1 MFLLSRSLTRPQKV
15 KQPKPEKQSSWRKN
29 PTALD
34 IEENNRLR
42 LLLDQEKTT
51 NIVCDELTGDIRVR
65 AGDDHITLS

>member
-1 MFLLSRSLTRPQKV
+1 MTLTLTRPQKV

-34 IEENNRLR
+34 IKENTRLR

-51 NIVCDELTGDIRVR
+51 SIVCEELEGEIRLR
-65 AGDDHITLS
+65 AGDFSSM